1 MPLAQAAI
9 RSNPLSAACGGT
21 KQAEVP
27 ECSTSRIFPVCQS
40 SMSVAGS
47 TFDSQPATSTSRA
60 SRGPCVISAEQ
71 ARLIFLARQQPFGAR
86 NLAARIAPQV
96 GISSKAIRDIWSL
109 RTWTHVTRAHWTP
122 ADHDRYTRK
131 QHKLKQHA
139 EFSWH
144 IESEEGSSSGS
155 AGTSS
160 SVDRSLGRADSESR
174 NREPVQG
181 LRTLPS
187 WRLLSSSAL
196 ATMEDAM
203 AFLDAESEKESRSTA
218 ATLPKVCK
226 QNALADHSTSSSMLS
241 SSGSAK
247 QLSIFTMRSID
258 PAASLP
264 KLMAAQTV
272 ACKQRWAV

>member
-1 MPLAQAAI
+1 MKRCVMAREQCVVAYSVLVDGAGINRAQHFVPAVRRAEAAG
-9 RSNPLSAACGGT
+9 NL
-21 KQAEVP
+21 
-27 ECSTSRIFPVCQS
+27 PVSQT
-40 SMSVAGS
+40 SMSVVGS
-47 TFDSQPATSTSRA
+47 SLESQPSASTSKA

-71 ARLIFLARQQPFGAR
+71 ARFIFLARQQKLCAR

-96 GISSKAIRDIWSL
+96 GISSKAVRDIWSL

-139 EFSWH
+139 EFPWH

-160 SVDRSLGRADSESR
+160 SVDRSLGRADSESPKR
-174 NREPVQG
+174 GPVQG

-203 AFLDAESEKESRSTA
+203 AFLDAESEKESQSTA
-218 ATLPKVCK
+218 DSLPNPMAPAQTAAYK
-226 QNALADHSTSSSMLS
+226 QIVLADHSTSSCILS
-241 SSGSAK
+241 SLDSAK
-247 QLSIFTMRSID
+247 QLSIF
-258 PAASLP
+258 
-264 KLMAAQTV
+264 
-272 ACKQRWAV
+272 QR